1 MKMVRCG
8 SITDDG
14 RLWVILDGVS
24 LIRGADGA
32 WRRAAPPS
40 VDDLKDN
47 WYRASS
53 SLLIRWLDD
62 MDKVTP
68 VKSNEQ

>member
-1 MKMVRCG
+1 MVRCG
-8 SITDDG
+8 SIADDG